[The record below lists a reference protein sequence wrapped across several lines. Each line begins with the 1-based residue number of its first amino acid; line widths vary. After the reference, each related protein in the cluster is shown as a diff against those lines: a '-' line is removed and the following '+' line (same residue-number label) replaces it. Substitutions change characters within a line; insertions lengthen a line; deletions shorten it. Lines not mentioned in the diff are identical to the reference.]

1 MGLFNL
7 CIQCLIQHC
16 SQTHRHRRTEQ
27 IRCGNYIL
35 QIQWRVIMSFTSY
48 HPGKAETTTMTLF
61 NTLGIPSNPLGAHL
75 WIVAGVAPTMIYH
88 LAETV
93 KTDVGSIC
101 RLVGISRSTVA
112 RKLKTGTPLSTSQG
126 TRIYGVVQAF
136 DAALSLHEFDTTR
149 ALSWLHRRDWGLGG
163 VAPAQLLNTPMGVQ
177 AVVDLVGRIQHGV
190 CN

>member
-27 IRCGNYIL
+27 IGYGNHIL
-35 QIQWRVIMSFTSY
+35 QIQWRVIMSYASY
-48 HPGKAETTTMTLF
+48 HPGNAEATTKTLF
-61 NTLGIPSNPLGAHL
+61 STLGIPSNPLGAHL

-88 LAETV
+88 LAETM

-101 RLVGISRSTVA
+101 RLVGISRSTVS

-126 TRIYGVVQAF
+126 ARVYGVVQAL
-136 DAALSLHEFDTTR
+136 DAALSLNKSNSAR
-149 ALSWLHRRDWGLGG
+149 ALSWLHRPAWGLGG
-163 VAPAQLLNTPMGVQ
+163 VAPAMLLTTPFGAQ
-177 AVVDLVGRIQHGV
+177 AVVYLVGRIQHGV
-190 CN
+190 CQ